1 MAADPIAQ
9 RYAEAAFETAK
20 KEGVTDDTGAV
31 LSTLAET
38 ARRDPEVGKWLVN
51 PDVTVEDKLAALE
64 RAVKGQWPWVVKALL
79 STLLSFGRAEYLE
92 QVAQAFTALVDR
104 DEGRLRVLV
113 RSARTLP
120 AASRSR
126 LQRMLEMWQGKQVAL
141 ETEVVPALIG
151 GLEIHVEHR
160 VLNGS
165 VRSELNTLRDRLR
178 SVRVA

>member
-9 RYAEAAFETAK
+9 RYAEAAFDTAK
-20 KEGVTDDTGAV
+20 KDGLTHETGAM
-31 LSTLAET
+31 LSALAET

-79 STLLSFGRAEYLE
+79 STLLSFGRAEYL
-92 QVAQAFTALVDR
+92 QPVAQAFTALVDR
-104 DEGRLRVLV
+104 DENRVRVLV

-120 AASRSR
+120 AASLSR
-126 LQRMLEMWQGKQVAL
+126 LQRMLETWQGKQVAL
-141 ETEVVPALIG
+141 ETEVAPALIG
-151 GLEIHVEHR
+151 GLEIHVDHR

-165 VRSELNTLRDRLR
+165 VRSELNALRERLR